1 LDTVTIWGRA
11 GSRRAGDGRARTDR
25 SLWGV
30 AGDLAD
36 RAGSSLRSRVI
47 DSGIGRALGTGE
59 LIYLVAPAGHPNY
72 GDELIARTW
81 LRHLARVRPNA
92 TVVLDCHSPGSA
104 AVLLRDAHPDMIVVD
119 TLWQLTNHAGESEAA
134 APWEWVTRAA
144 LDPGEAPRLAAGVDL
159 LNAATT
165 IHLLGGGYLNT
176 VWPHHVSLFVAAAAV
191 AGRSGARLVST
202 GQGLV
207 PTLRGESWTALCG
220 AFAGFDIVDVRD
232 AASRDALDGI
242 VDARHSGDDAWL
254 ALHRPEP
261 QLYRRDEPG
270 GQIGTPGSEGVILCL
285 QSDLTE
291 SFTGPRGTGVA
302 ALTDFVRST
311 LDAWEVPGSAVT
323 VVEGIPGHD
332 YEVAYRLGA
341 RLDGAT
347 VLPFHDVWRDGLP
360 AGHRQ
365 TWISTRF
372 HPHLVA
378 AAAGD
383 PGVAIVSMPVYYS
396 TKHRSLTDAGS
407 DWTVVDSGTTIPD
420 RPTGRG
426 FDAAHRARAVE
437 AKLATAND
445 IYPVS
450 RVLAHRI

>member
-1 LDTVTIWGRA
+1 MDASVQRWMDE
-11 GSRRAGDGRARTDR
+11 SVRRRIDESAVGRAR
-25 SLWGV
+25 GV
-30 AGDLAD
+30 
-36 RAGSSLRSRVI
+36 
-47 DSGIGRALGTGE
+47 GE
-59 LIYLVAPAGHPNY
+59 LIYLVAPTGHPNY

-81 LRHLARVRPNA
+81 LHHLHRVRPGA

-104 AVLLRDAHPDMIVVD
+104 SALLRDAHPGMLVVD
-119 TLWQLTNHAGESEAA
+119 TLWQLTNHAADAEADE
-134 APWEWVTRAA
+134 PWDWVARAVA
-144 LDPGEAPRLAAGVDL
+144 DPGLAPRITAGIDL
-159 LNAATT
+159 LNTATT

-191 AGRSGARLVST
+191 ARRTGARLVTT

-207 PTLRGESWTALCG
+207 PTLDEPAWSALRH
-220 AFAGFDIVDVRD
+220 AFSAFDIVDVRD
-232 AASRDALDGI
+232 SASLDALSGI
-242 VDARHSGDDAWL
+242 AAARHSGDDAWL

-261 QLYRRDEPG
+261 GLYRTDDAVDPGAPDRRPPG
-270 GQIGTPGSEGVILCL
+270 GGVVLCL

-291 SFTGPRGTGVA
+291 KFTGPRSTGVE
-302 ALTDFVRST
+302 ALADFVRDT

-332 YEVAYRLGA
+332 YTVPFLLGA

-347 VLPFHDVWRDGLP
+347 VLNFRDVWLGGLP
-360 AGHRQ
+360 AGRRD

-372 HPHLVA
+372 HPHLIA

-383 PGVAIVSMPVYYS
+383 PGVAVVPMPVYYS
-396 TKHRSLTDAGS
+396 TKHRSLIDAGS
-407 DWTVVDSGTTIPD
+407 DWTIIDSGDTIPS

-426 FDAAHRARAVE
+426 FDAAHRALAVE
-437 AKLATAND
+437 AKLATARD

-450 RVLAHRI
+450 RLLAHRA